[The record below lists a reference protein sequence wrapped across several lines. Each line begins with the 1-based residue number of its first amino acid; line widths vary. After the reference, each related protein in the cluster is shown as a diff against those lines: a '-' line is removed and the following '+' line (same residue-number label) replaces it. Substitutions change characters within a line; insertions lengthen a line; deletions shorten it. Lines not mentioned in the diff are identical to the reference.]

1 LQTDTTLPEL
11 IQSRVL
17 VVEDDPVS
25 RLQLQSLLARF
36 IAEVRFAVN
45 GEEGLEIWRQWQ
57 PNVIVTDIL
66 MPVMGGLEMSA
77 AIKATDPRA
86 QIVVVTSDEDS
97 GSLRR
102 ALDIGVERYITKP
115 IDIHLL
121 MDAVRKCIRDR
132 EQSDELQLVRQVVE
146 LTSRL
151 QVELEAKQ
159 QVALALEK
167 EKQEQQVLIRKL
179 EEAHNQL
186 LQSEKMAS
194 LGQLAAGVAHEIN
207 NPIGFVTSNLGTLRR
222 YAEQLIKLRAAYE
235 EAVGLL
241 AEDSPV
247 RQAIVAARQA
257 AEADFLEAD
266 ILSVIEESSE
276 GVMRVRRI
284 VQDLKTF
291 SHTGPAEWQW
301 IDLNAC
307 LDSTLSIANNEIKYT
322 AQVVREYGVVP
333 EVECMAS
340 QLNQVFLNL
349 LVNAAQAIVGHGTI
363 TLRTGSEAGNA
374 WVEIEDT
381 GSGIPA
387 ENLNRIF
394 DPFFTTKPVGKG
406 TGLGLSISYGIVRK
420 HNGHIAVRSSPG
432 QGTNFRVTIPL
443 QQHDEPP
450 AGSLSAAA
458 HDPAISS

>member
-1 LQTDTTLPEL
+1 LQIEPTSPEL

-36 IAEVRFAVN
+36 ISEVRFAVN
-45 GEEGLEIWRQWQ
+45 GEEGLERWRQWQ

-77 AIKATDPRA
+77 AIKANDPRA
-86 QIVVVTSDEDS
+86 QIIVVTSDEDS

-151 QVELEAKQ
+151 QEELEAKQ

-222 YAEQLIKLRAAYE
+222 YAEQLIKLRATYE
-235 EAVGLL
+235 EAVGCL

-247 RQAIVAARQA
+247 RLAIAAAREV

-266 ILSVIEESSE
+266 VLSVIAESSE
-276 GVMRVRRI
+276 GVTRVRRI

-307 LDSTLSIANNEIKYT
+307 LDSTLSIANNEIKYN

-363 TLRTGSEAGNA
+363 TLRTGSDAGNA

-387 ENLNRIF
+387 ENLKRIF
-394 DPFFTTKPVGKG
+394 DPFFTTKPVGQG

-420 HNGHIAVRSSPG
+420 HNGSIEVRSTPG
-432 QGTNFRVTIPL
+432 QGSTFRVTVPL
-443 QQHDEPP
+443 QQHAQPP
-450 AGSLSAAA
+450 AAS
-458 HDPAISS
+458 